1 MGFFLSLLSGFLPM
15 LLYAGFVYWLD
26 RYEKEPKVLLGG
38 VFIWG
43 AVVAAGAA
51 FFINTLLGIGIY
63 LFTNSESVT
72 EWTTSSIIA
81 PIIEETL
88 KGLAVLVVYLVFLTE
103 FDSVLDGII
112 YAAITAL
119 GFAASENVYYIY
131 TVGFLKGQ
139 YAGLLAMT
147 FVRVLL
153 VGWQHPF
160 YTSFI
165 GIGLAFTRLSRNL
178 VVKFAAPVVGWS
190 VAVFFHSLHNTLLHL
205 LSDPGGFL
213 FNTATDWTG
222 WVFIFIVVLLAI
234 RSEQHNI
241 ALQLEEEVNKGVI
254 SKEQYLTAYSAWAQS
269 LASLGALRSGQYRST
284 RRFYQLAAELA
295 HKKRQLSQMGEEIGN
310 SAIIE
315 QLRQELSSLSPLA
328 HP

>member
-1 MGFFLSLLSGFLPM
+1 MGFFLSLISGFLPM

-26 RYEKEPKVLLGG
+26 RYEREPKVLLGG

-51 FFINTLLGIGIY
+51 FFTNTLLGIGVY
-63 LFTNSESVT
+63 LFTNSESLT
-72 EWTTSSIIA
+72 EWTTGSIIA
-81 PIIEETL
+81 PVIEETL

-139 YAGLLAMT
+139 YSGLLVMT

-165 GIGLAFTRLSRNL
+165 GIGLAVTRLSRNQ
-178 VVKFAAPVVGWS
+178 VVKIFAPVVGWS
-190 VAVFFHSLHNTLLHL
+190 LAVFLHSLHNTMVHL
-205 LSDPGGFL
+205 FSGPGGL
-213 FNTATDWTG
+213 LINTVTDWTG
-222 WVFIFIVVLLAI
+222 WLFIFIVVILAI
-234 RSEQHNI
+234 QNEQRNI
-241 ALQLEEEVNKGVI
+241 ASQLKEEVNTGTI
-254 SKEQYLTAYSAWAQS
+254 SEEQYLTAYSAWAQS
-269 LASLGALRSGQYRST
+269 LASLGALRSGRYRAT

-295 HKKRQLSQMGEEIGN
+295 HKKRQLSQMGEELGN

-315 QLRQELSSLSPLA
+315 RLREELRSLSPMA